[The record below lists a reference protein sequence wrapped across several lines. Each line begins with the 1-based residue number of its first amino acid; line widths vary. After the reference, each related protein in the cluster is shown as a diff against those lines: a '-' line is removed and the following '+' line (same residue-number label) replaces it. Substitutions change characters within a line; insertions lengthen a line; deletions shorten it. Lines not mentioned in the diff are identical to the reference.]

1 MFHRLHFV
9 PIPRRSVL
17 YRLALE
23 STHSPRHG
31 RACPG
36 HPRLWSCSAF
46 KTWMPATSAG
56 MTSRESCVL
65 VLSGITV
72 FPLGFVA
79 LPRPRHRGET
89 LLEIGDQIINIFE
102 PDVEAHRW
110 PARRPLGGGA
120 DTAAI
125 ERNDEAL

>member
-1 MFHRLHFV
+1 MERIKVSHLCLSMILPRAGLHYA
-9 PIPRRSVL
+9 L
-17 YRLALE
+17 YRLSLE
-23 STHSPRHG
+23 SMHSPRGG

-102 PDVEAHRW
+102 PD
-110 PARRPLGGGA
+110 
-120 DTAAI
+120 
-125 ERNDEAL
+125 